1 MQNLP
6 NLSFKFIV
14 LNTPASGQRRL
25 YWGRM
30 GAQGV
35 KDNMATF
42 GNQLFNTRE
51 PRTQLI

>member
-1 MQNLP
+1 M
-6 NLSFKFIV
+6 SFKFIV
-14 LNTPASGQRRL
+14 LNTLATGQRRL
-25 YWGRM
+25 DWGRM

-35 KDNMATF
+35 KNNMATF